1 MNRYM
6 ELAIKE
12 AREGI
17 EQGDGGP
24 FGCVIVKNGKVVGK
38 GHNMVLACNDPTAH
52 GEIEAI
58 RDACNGLGT
67 YDLSGCELYTTHFP
81 CPMCNGAI
89 RWANIKKVYAGC
101 TIEDTEKI
109 GFRDKLFYET
119 NLEVETLDR
128 DECLK
133 LSEDFDKNYRVNY

>member
-1 MNRYM
+1 MNKYM

-17 EQGDGGP
+17 ELGDGGP

-52 GEIEAI
+52 GEMEAI
-58 RDACNGLGT
+58 RDACNGLNT
-67 YDLSGCELYTTHFP
+67 YDLSGCELYTTAAP
-81 CPMCNGAI
+81 CPMCKGAI

-101 TIEDTEKI
+101 NIVDTEKI
-109 GFRDKLFYET
+109 GFRDKFFYET
-119 NLEVETLDR
+119 DLEVTQMDR
-128 DECLK
+128 DECLE
-133 LSEDFDKNYRVNY
+133 LFDDFDKNYKVNY